1 MRRSKFDCPFS
12 LAKNIANLCL
22 GSFARRA
29 IWGARGRSCH
39 DQRSGTARSRQCCG
53 RMAERAHS
61 CHVRQQC
68 QVGRPPRGPSWPPP
82 THNRGLGLIFGSKLF
97 GTYENFESDQQAH
110 TVALPHYIVKF
121 VWNPY
126 LNLTMTWS
134 KSDHVS
140 NLIGFSMESLRL
152 DITW

>member
-1 MRRSKFDCPFS
+1 VPS
-12 LAKNIANLCL
+12 
-22 GSFARRA
+22 
-29 IWGARGRSCH
+29 GAPTKGPI
-39 DQRSGTARSRQCCG
+39 TAS
-53 RMAERAHS
+53 
-61 CHVRQQC
+61 
-68 QVGRPPRGPSWPPP
+68 PSWQPPGQP
-82 THNRGLGLIFGSKLF
+82 
-97 GTYENFESDQQAH
+97 H